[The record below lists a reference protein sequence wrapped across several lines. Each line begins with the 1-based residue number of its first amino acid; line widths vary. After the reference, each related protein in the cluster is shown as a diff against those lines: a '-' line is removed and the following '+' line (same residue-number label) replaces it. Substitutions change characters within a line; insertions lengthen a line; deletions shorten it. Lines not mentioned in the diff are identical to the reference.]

1 MEDTTP
7 EMRTF
12 LHHFKVCPRYLY
24 FLSLVSKRPGFQ
36 VWAWHQET
44 MFSCKYILKSI
55 LFLGRSLDIPFN
67 ETSEE
72 VKKTVQ
78 GRSVDVN
85 PNGDV
90 FQAESGCFTE
100 KFSFLVWFS
109 FYIEMLFLSV
119 YSMPLIISRLQPPRY
134 PEGHSSQWRPA
145 LQLPHGQCLAREE

>member
-1 MEDTTP
+1 MYKLSKAEFVLRERLETKTRYFAP
-7 EMRTF
+7 NTF
-12 LHHFKVCPRYLY
+12 
-24 FLSLVSKRPGFQ
+24 
-36 VWAWHQET
+36 
-44 MFSCKYILKSI
+44 LKSI

-100 KFSFLVWFS
+100 KFSLLV
-109 FYIEMLFLSV
+109 
-119 YSMPLIISRLQPPRY
+119 
-134 PEGHSSQWRPA
+134 
-145 LQLPHGQCLAREE
+145 